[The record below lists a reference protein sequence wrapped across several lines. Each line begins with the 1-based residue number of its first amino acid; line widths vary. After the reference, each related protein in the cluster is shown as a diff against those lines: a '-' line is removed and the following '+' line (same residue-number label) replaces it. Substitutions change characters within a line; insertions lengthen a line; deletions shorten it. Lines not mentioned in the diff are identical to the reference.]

1 VLFDGL
7 LQHVL
12 AGVSDR
18 PGEPY
23 YNEPGLPDDPRRSAA
38 YSEEARLLSLRGLL
52 HLASRPLE
60 ACAGIVAAHLGA
72 RGAPL
77 LERTRREH
85 AGDAGQPGGPT
96 DEPEPEPGAGAAA
109 EPVAAEEP
117 AAEPAAGPRPYASV
131 GYRDRAGGFLRGLRE
146 LAAPP
151 AAAAAA
157 DGLAPLAALQAR
169 RPRSRHSA
177 ARPCL
182 RSGPAPLDTK

>member
-1 VLFDGL
+1 MPAWVPDLE
-7 LQHVL
+7 
-12 AGVSDR
+12 
-18 PGEPY
+18 EPDAT
-23 YNEPGLPDDPRRSAA
+23 EGP
-38 YSEEARLLSLRGLL
+38 EHSLRPLTPAADKEKAPDAAE
-52 HLASRPLE
+52 LALRAE
-60 ACAGIVAAHLGA
+60 LGSLSVKQVKKRA
-72 RGAPL
+72 RSLGVDQDTIDDLDDHGELA
-77 LERTRREH
+77 
-85 AGDAGQPGGPT
+85 DIK
-96 DEPEPEPGAGAAA
+96 AAA
-109 EPVAAEEP
+109 IELVVAVSAPAEEP

-182 RSGPAPLDTK
+182 RSGPALLDTK